1 MVVQLHLK
9 QDPSAVFCRAPYVA
23 DYVPLC
29 RRVAEKLLVL
39 IGHVHDGVVKR
50 GSFQQGIEEIDQ
62 DYSVLLLSED
72 LLEPE
77 IRKRVNEVLILMA
90 VWFSKA
96 NILN

>member
-39 IGHVHDGVVKR
+39 IGHVHDGVVKH
-50 GSFQQGIEEIDQ
+50 GAFQQGIEEIDQ

-90 VWFSKA
+90 
-96 NILN
+96 I